1 MTILKEPMPYV
12 VEVDLSAKV
21 EQWSSNTAVAFSD
34 EIQGSILISSRVKR
48 AVRDWLRIRYPGRRN
63 TYYVYNLLAA
73 FIYLLVKPYLE
84 QIEQVVIDKDYSG
97 EESER
102 LIKVFLLNLLHRDD
116 PSLRGKFISFREVR
130 GEAADVLARKVYQ
143 EEKDADRRI
152 TVTEVRQ
159 LFE

>member
-1 MTILKEPMPYV
+1 MPYV

-34 EIQGSILISSRVKR
+34 GIQGSILISSRVKR

-63 TYYVYNLLAA
+63 AYYVYNLLAA

-152 TVTEVRQ
+152 TVTEVQQ